1 MDAALTEAT
10 LNLAI
15 KIQQIP
21 APTFH
26 EDSRAR
32 FVYDRFAAEGLST
45 VSIDPHGNVFG
56 CIRGSGGGKPL
67 VVSAHLDTVFP
78 ETTDLSITRTE
89 DRIIGPGIGDN
100 SVGLAGLFGLLW
112 LLRRRPTALPGD
124 VWLVANVCEEG
135 LGDLRGMRAV
145 VDRFGSQPMAYIV
158 LEGMAL
164 GQVYN
169 RGLGVR
175 RFQISIETPGGHSW
189 VDYGSPSAIH
199 ELLTLASSIT
209 QLQLPD
215 QPRTTLNIGKIAGG
229 VSVNTI
235 APEAHLELDL
245 RSENPQ
251 VLEHIAAQV
260 ESLAA
265 GAQRTGVRIAVKLI
279 GSRPA
284 GEIPSEDRLVRLAC
298 KCVEQVSLQPRLN
311 IGSTDAN
318 IPLSRGLPA
327 ICVGLTV
334 GAGAHTL
341 QEYIYIRPLSL
352 GLTQLASLVEQLFL

>member
-1 MDAALTEAT
+1 MDIDIVEST

-15 KIQQIP
+15 EIQQIP
-21 APTFH
+21 APTFY
-26 EDSRAR
+26 EGSRAR
-32 FVYDRFAAEGLST
+32 FICDRFKAEGLAA

-56 CIRGSGGGKPL
+56 CLRGSGGGQPL
-67 VVSAHLDTVFP
+67 VITAHLDTVFP
-78 ETTDLSITRTE
+78 EITDLSITRTE
-89 DRIIGPGIGDN
+89 DRITGPGIGDN

-112 LLRRRPTALPGD
+112 LLRRRPKALPGD

-135 LGDLRGMRAV
+135 LGDLLGMRAV
-145 VDRFGSQPMAYIV
+145 VDRFGSRPVAYIV

-169 RGLGVR
+169 RGLGVK

-199 ELLTLASSIT
+199 ELLTLASSII

-215 QPRTTLNIGKIAGG
+215 QPRTTLNIGKISGG
-229 VSVNTI
+229 VSVNTV

-251 VLEHIAAQV
+251 VLEHFASQV
-260 ESLAA
+260 QDLAA
-265 GAQRTGVRIAVKLI
+265 GARRDGVRISVNLI
-279 GSRPA
+279 GRRPA
-284 GEIPSEDRLVRLAC
+284 GEISSEDRLVRLAC
-298 KCVEQVSLQPRLN
+298 KCVEKVGLQPRLN

-327 ICVGLTV
+327 VCVGLTV

-341 QEYIYIRPLSL
+341 QEYIYTRPLSL
-352 GLTQLASLVEQLFL
+352 GLAQLASLVEQLYL